1 MRIKNGFVR
10 KSIAGSEVVLAV
22 GEAADR
28 FNGTITLN
36 GSGKL
41 LWEALEA
48 GCDADVLVQKILDSY
63 EIDEETARADVER
76 FLDGLR
82 KYGILDE

>member
-1 MRIKNGFVR
+1 MKIKEGFIR
-10 KSIAGSEVVLAV
+10 KTIAGSEVVLAV
-22 GEAADR
+22 GKAAEQ

-41 LWEALEA
+41 LWELLEA
-48 GCDADVLVQKILDSY
+48 GCEQSDLVQKILDAY

-76 FLDGLR
+76 FLSGLR
-82 KYGILDE
+82 KYSILDE